1 MGRRNTENNDRRT
14 EQFRKLFIGGLTPQT
29 DEIRLRKYYEQ
40 WGELVDFVVMKD
52 NKTGRSRG
60 FGFVTYRDPEM
71 VDEAQNNRPHEVD
84 GKIVE
89 AKRAMPREDSNTP
102 ESHMT
107 VNKLFVGGLKK
118 DVTTEQLKHY
128 FNNYGTITDCEIV
141 TWKDSGESRGFGFVT
156 FDDYDPVDK
165 AILYKPHQIGSSR
178 VDVKKALSKDEMEEI
193 KRKQQNEPSPIS
205 CSTSSEYYQ
214 NIPKSTSTI
223 PTFQNHIPHNTFTP
237 NNMSCVGGVVFDGSF
252 QAGGYQYPN
261 ISGKIDLVY
270 ISRCFTNF
278 IFYIVLDFSFELDS
292 KSPSELKLHVLEIN
306 FRFESVRRLFG
317 CEFQQYHKYYA
328 VFIR

>member
-118 DVTTEQLKHY
+118 DVTTEHLRHY
-128 FNNYGTITDCEIV
+128 FTSYGTITDCEIV

-193 KRKQQNEPSPIS
+193 RRKQHNEPLSVN
-205 CSTSSEYYQ
+205 CSTSSDYFQ
-214 NIPKSTSTI
+214 NTSKSTI
-223 PTFQNHIPHNTFTP
+223 PAFQSPIQQNTYSSNLP
-237 NNMSCVGGVVFDGSF
+237 CVGSVMFDGSF
-252 QAGGYQYPN
+252 QATGYQYPN
-261 ISGKIDLVY
+261 ISASNWNGNPGINSNYMYSRPISDLNQFVA
-270 ISRCFTNF
+270 
-278 IFYIVLDFSFELDS
+278 
-292 KSPSELKLHVLEIN
+292 PSVIN
-306 FRFESVRRLFG
+306 FNNLINPSQPSPVDNG
-317 CEFQQYHKYYA
+317 QQNIDACDISTKTK
-328 VFIR
+328 ISSTGDENI